1 MIDEQGTIVL
11 QGKISLEHLGL
22 TIERLIAAFQPDVV
36 IVERLPQYKPD
47 AKQVEVIAVV
57 TASIPR
63 LQPVAWVG
71 PGEWKPF
78 KDLAIPL
85 KGVHDQDA
93 VRMAEFYRTR
103 RRS

>member
-1 MIDEQGTIVL
+1 MVDDQGTIVL
-11 QGKISLEHLGL
+11 QGKISLEHLGP

-36 IVERLPQYKPD
+36 IVERLPQYKPN

-63 LQPVAWVG
+63 LQPIAWVG

-78 KDLAIPL
+78 RELITPL
-85 KGVHDQDA
+85 QGVHDQDA
-93 VRMAEFYRTR
+93 VRMVEFYRTR